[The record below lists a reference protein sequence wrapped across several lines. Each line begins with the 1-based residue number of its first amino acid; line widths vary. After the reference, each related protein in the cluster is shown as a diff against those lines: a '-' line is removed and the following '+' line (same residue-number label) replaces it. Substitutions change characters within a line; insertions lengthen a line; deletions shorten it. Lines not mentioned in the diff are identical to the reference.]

1 MASLKWK
8 NAHSAPKVEGP
19 IRCHKCRLMCRD
31 AEHYLSHKC
40 QSGFELASYDAAQNA
55 PGKVRVNHLPKRT

>member
-8 NAHSAPKVEGP
+8 NANPASKVVGP
-19 IRCHKCRLMCRD
+19 IRCHTCRLVCRD

-40 QSGFELASYDAAQNA
+40 QSLSLDQAMVRRLGANIRPQLANA
-55 PGKVRVNHLPKRT
+55 G